1 MKTEIL
7 KLDRPY
13 EYIYCNGSIGLHIAT
28 MIVYEAKTDED
39 GDYELETHSHPV
51 VKYRELPGGTVWNK
65 AELTDCNVLCS
76 EDDKCISMQKFYYFV
91 SSIGRMRLSERGE
104 ADDYALTVDAPSW
117 KGVLDLNG
125 IAIKWPMLEEDGELK
140 PQDKFYVNI
149 VVEHNPE
156 GAKFKYTMHDYGASD
171 IIFSGG
177 AELYF
182 FAEFNTKEDL
192 ALILMNGMMS
202 YYAAFSDHQFTIVF
216 DAMDDHEFAD
226 VIEKVNSKEKII
238 RQETHDAD
246 V

>member
-65 AELTDCNVLCS
+65 AELTDCSVLCS
-76 EDDKCISMQKFYYFV
+76 EDDKRISMHEFYNFV
-91 SSIGRMRLSERGE
+91 SGIGRMRLSERGE
-104 ADDYALTVDAPSW
+104 DDDYAVTVDAPAW

-125 IAIKWPMLEEDGELK
+125 IAIEWPMLEENGEQK
-140 PQDKFYVNI
+140 PQEDFIVNI
-149 VVEHNPE
+149 VVERNPE
-156 GAKFKYTMHDYGASD
+156 GAKYKYTMHDYGASD
-171 IIFSGG
+171 IIFCGG
-177 AELYF
+177 AELYVIG
-182 FAEFNTKEDL
+182 EFNTKEDL
-192 ALILMNGMMS
+192 ALILMNGMLS
-202 YYAAFSDHQFTIVF
+202 YYAAFSDHQFKIVF
-216 DAMDDHEFAD
+216 DTMGDKEFAD
-226 VIEKVNSKEKII
+226 VIDQVNSKEKTL
-238 RQETHDAD
+238 RQEAHDID